1 MGFGE
6 IFGGDRGG
14 VDISCKL
21 SKPLR
26 QAMIFTIATYIPFA
40 RMSLGHKGLGN
51 GTQMFTK

>member
-14 VDISCKL
+14 MDTSCKL

-51 GTQMFTK
+51 GTQMFAK